1 MKRESALKIGRLAV
15 SAGLIFYLFKR
26 MDLGQVWSH
35 LSGARVSFLGLASLM
50 ILLMV
55 IANSIRW
62 RVVLKPKGLDL
73 PLTRLFY
80 FYLVSIFFSSF
91 LPTSIGGD
99 FVRIVGIAHQTGR
112 RSDALASV
120 VIERLLGL
128 VALLPIAAL
137 SFPFVLTEVK
147 EWKVIGI
154 SAAGTVLIV
163 AGFILLLQRPIAS
176 KISTLFDPLFNHFEG
191 IKLRQ
196 RLERFYEAV
205 VAYSENKS
213 EVFAAGLL
221 SVIARLLWVLACLFV
236 AISIDLRVAF
246 AVFLL
251 VVPVVEIVRM
261 IPISLSGIGLREAA
275 FVVLLRQFGVED
287 SLSFTMAI
295 LLYLLFFGFGLA
307 GGILYGTKQFFEK
320 GRV

>member
-1 MKRESALKIGRLAV
+1 VKRESVLKIVRLAV

-26 MDLGQVWSH
+26 MDLGEVGSH
-35 LSGARVSFLGLASLM
+35 LRGARISFLGLASLM

-62 RVVLKPKGLDL
+62 MVVLKPKGLDL
-73 PLTRLFY
+73 PLPRLFY
-80 FYLVSIFFSSF
+80 FYLVGIFFSSF

-112 RSDALASV
+112 KSDALASV
-120 VIERLLGL
+120 VIERVLGL

-137 SFPFVLTEVK
+137 SLPFILTEVR

-154 SAAGTVLIV
+154 SGGGVVLII
-163 AGFILLLQRPIAS
+163 AGFVLLLQRPVAS
-176 KISTLFDPLFNHFEG
+176 KIFALFDPLFNHFER
-191 IKLRQ
+191 IRLRQ

-205 VAYSENKS
+205 VAYSEHKA
-213 EVFAAGLL
+213 EVFTAGLL
-221 SVIARLLWVLACLFV
+221 SLLARFLWVLACMFV

-251 VVPVVEIVRM
+251 VVPVVEMVRM

-307 GGILYGTKQFFEK
+307 GGILYGTKQLFER